1 MYFLSPGPA
10 LFLML
15 SLLSCGKLTY
25 LEATKVVCITNAF
38 FSWGSK
44 EVRKY
49 GRFFLKVTIQRGKY
63 ILTYIL
69 HSVHARTYCTNKCI
83 EYHNMCNTATLRTVG
98 LHIVLTCLSGS
109 GAFPLLR
116 AVGTMGVGRS
126 PPPPPHNGRLVKPIL
141 ISRWRTDY
149 APPDFQT
156 FLWPCS

>member
-44 EVRKY
+44 EVHSMEGFFSRLLYKEENTYLHKY
-49 GRFFLKVTIQRGKY
+49 V
-63 ILTYIL
+63 L
-69 HSVHARTYCTNKCI
+69 HSVHARTYCTNKRI
-83 EYHNMCNTATLRTVG
+83 EYYNMCNTATLRTVG
-98 LHIVLTCLSGS
+98 LHIALTCLSGS

-116 AVGTMGVGRS
+116 AVGTMWGAGTEGRS
-126 PPPPPHNGRLVKPIL
+126 PPPL
-141 ISRWRTDY
+141 
-149 APPDFQT
+149 
-156 FLWPCS
+156 